1 MLPITEKPDKSM
13 PLNITSHSTD
23 KPAGHIRQRNEEVIL
38 AAAEQEFAAFGFKGA
53 SMREIAR
60 RADLPKANIH
70 YYFKNKLGLY
80 LAVMSD
86 IIDLWDGTFSK
97 ITPDDD
103 PAESLRHYIRKK
115 IEFSRQHPQAS
126 RIFATEIISGGP
138 NLDGYFSEGYVQWF
152 ESRVEVFREWQR
164 RGKMDTCIEPAHLI
178 FLLWSSTQHYADFNF
193 QITSALNKPELLQTD
208 FETATDTLTH
218 IILKGCGVA

>member
-1 MLPITEKPDKSM
+1 M
-13 PLNITSHSTD
+13 PLNITSHSHE
-23 KPAGHIRQRNEEVIL
+23 KPAGDIRQRNEKVIL

-53 SMREIAR
+53 SMREIAK

-80 LAVMSD
+80 LAVLSD

-97 ITPDDD
+97 MTADDN
-103 PAESLRHYIRKK
+103 PAESLLHYIRKK
-115 IEFSRQHPQAS
+115 IEFSCQHPLAS

-138 NLDGYFSEGYVQWF
+138 NLDGYFSDGYVEWF

-164 RGKMDTCIEPAHLI
+164 RGKMDATINPAHLI

-193 QITSALNKPELLQTD
+193 QITSALNKPELAQTD
-208 FETATDTLTH
+208 FDAAAETLTH
-218 IILKGCGVA
+218 IILKGCGVV